1 MLPIMPASNT
11 GTSRLLAAQT
21 TTELYRSCMNLS
33 EEARSLLVENEGMK
47 RLGLNAQVLAA
58 QTGEQGGAL
67 EVIVSEIGRLS
78 HSIREVLGELGDAA
92 RFLSRSS
99 IEVLH
104 LSHLHGSY
112 DQGWKAGVDPS
123 GAARFQATMDDVR
136 NRRATHLSEL
146 ERRLCAVSSLVDDLG
161 RIAQQIPPVTTMIR
175 IVITEVK
182 IRSVE
187 LLGTV
192 DDLKT
197 FHAHLDAKIERM
209 GQIRKVGSKHI
220 RELHREG

>member
-1 MLPIMPASNT
+1 MSASDS
-11 GTSRLLAAQT
+11 GTSQLLAAQT

-33 EEARSLLVENEGMK
+33 EEARSLSVENEGMK

-78 HSIREVLGELGDAA
+78 RSIREVLGELGDAA
-92 RFLSRSS
+92 RFLSGSS

-104 LSHLHGSY
+104 LSHLDSAY
-112 DQGWKAGVDPS
+112 DRGWKVGIDASASVLYRSTMTGVR
-123 GAARFQATMDDVR
+123 ARR
-136 NRRATHLSEL
+136 KTHLVDL
-146 ERRLCAVSSLVDDLG
+146 EQRLRAVSSLVDDLG

-209 GQIRKVGSKHI
+209 GQIRNVGGRYI
-220 RELHREG
+220 QELHRGN

>member
-1 MLPIMPASNT
+1 MSAT
-11 GTSRLLAAQT
+11 TAGTSKLLAAQT

-78 HSIREVLGELGDAA
+78 RAIREVLGELGDAA
-92 RFLSRSS
+92 RFLSHSS

-104 LSHLHGSY
+104 LSHLHTSY
-112 DQGWKAGVDPS
+112 DRGWRVGIDPS
-123 GAARFQATMDDVR
+123 GAIRYQATMSDVR
-136 NRRATHLSEL
+136 SRRTTHLSDLEL
-146 ERRLCAVSSLVDDLG
+146 RLRAVSSLVDDLG

-197 FHAHLDAKIERM
+197 FHAHLDTKVDRM
-209 GQIRKVGSKHI
+209 GQIRNISSKYI
-220 RELHREG
+220 QELHREN

>member
-1 MLPIMPASNT
+1 MSSTNA

-67 EVIVSEIGRLS
+67 EVIVAEIGRLS
-78 HSIREVLGELGDAA
+78 RGIREVLGELGDAA

-112 DQGWKAGVDPS
+112 DRGWKVGIDPS
-123 GAARFQATMDDVR
+123 GSAAYQTRMGEVR
-136 NRRATHLSEL
+136 ARRATHLSDL
-146 ERRLCAVSSLVDDLG
+146 EQRLRAVSSLVDDLG

-192 DDLKT
+192 EDLKT

-209 GQIRKVGSKHI
+209 GQIRNTSSRYI
-220 RELHREG
+220 QELHRED

>member
-1 MLPIMPASNT
+1 MSASDPEP
-11 GTSRLLAAQT
+11 RKLAGAQI
-21 TTELYRSCMNLS
+21 TTELYRSCMTLS

-78 HSIREVLGELGDAA
+78 QAIRDVLGELGDAA
-92 RFLSRSS
+92 KVLSNSS
-99 IEVLH
+99 IEILH
-104 LSHLHGSY
+104 LSHLHASY
-112 DQGWKAGVDPS
+112 ADGWRVGIDPMAMREYES
-123 GAARFQATMDDVR
+123 TLSQVK
-136 NRRATHLSEL
+136 NRGKKHLADLEQRLRAI
-146 ERRLCAVSSLVDDLG
+146 SSLVDDLS

-197 FHAHLDAKIERM
+197 FHALLDAKVERM
-209 GQIRKVGSKHI
+209 EHI
-220 RELHREG
+220 RNGSCKYIQEMRKGELG

>member
-1 MLPIMPASNT
+1 MSEPSMQLSK
-11 GTSRLLAAQT
+11 LQAAQT
-21 TTELYRSCMNLS
+21 TTELYRSCMILS
-33 EEARSLLVENEGMK
+33 EEARSLLVQNEGMK

-78 HSIREVLGELGDAA
+78 RSIREVLGSLGEAA
-92 RFLSRSS
+92 KFLSHSS

-104 LSHLHGSY
+104 LSHLHSSY
-112 DQGWKAGVDPS
+112 VNGWNLGIDPS
-123 GAARFQATMDDVR
+123 GSVVYSATLESVR
-136 NRRATHLSEL
+136 TRRRQHRTDL
-146 ERRLCAVSSLVDDLG
+146 EQRLRAVSSLVEDLG

-175 IVITEVK
+175 IVVTEVR

-192 DDLKT
+192 DDLKS
-197 FHAHLDAKIERM
+197 FHAHLDTKVEHM
-209 GQIRKVGSKHI
+209 GHI
-220 RELHREG
+220 RSVCSRYIQELDREDSR